1 MSKGS
6 TARPLSVPKEQYDAA
21 HARIF
26 PPKPVKAPWQY
37 VPPDAGEIQAASGAS
52 SARSA

>member
-6 TARPLSVPKEQYDAA
+6 TARPLSVPKEQFDAA

-26 PPKPVKAPWQY
+26 PPKPAREPYRY
-37 VPPDAGEIQAASGAS
+37 VPPAKDAPPV
-52 SARSA
+52 